1 MKQVLRIIGGLSM
14 LVTLCPPRA
23 AQGAFD
29 SRLESYEDRNP
40 ILGGKSTEE
49 FLALQERQGPSE
61 DDCEVTVANILD
73 PIESEGE
80 DENGGEIMGFATQ
93 PRRTR
98 SHRSYDNAVSNA
110 GFEESVLSSL
120 VDAWM
125 NRGRT

>member
-40 ILGGKSTEE
+40 ILSGKSTEE
-49 FLALQERQGPSE
+49 FLVLQERQGPSE

-80 DENGGEIMGFATQ
+80 DEIMGFATQ

-120 VDAWM
+120 VDARM
-125 NRGRT
+125 NRRRT